1 MKRTTKKLGVQRLE
15 SRNLLAG
22 DVGLELMPTD
32 VNGDGETT
40 ALDALA
46 IINVLNAQRE
56 SNPVEDLKR
65 YDVNGDG
72 KVSPLDALVVINALR
87 SNRET
92 LVATPQRSGDGP
104 LQTFFAQ
111 LGQRDDASE
120 RSGLGDRSGLRERLQ
135 TRLADRDVDPAV
147 SELRETVKEAAS
159 DREISE
165 DERASIQ
172 TLTSD
177 LVAQGVIDQAK
188 LDGIQERRAERRESR
203 GDGSEDRG
211 VLKSTIQ
218 DARADG
224 EVSEAER
231 ASIREALQAQRGE
244 REAFGRRG
252 QGRFG
257 R

>member
-135 TRLADRDVDPAV
+135 TRLADRDVDPA
-147 SELRETVKEAAS
+147 
-159 DREISE
+159 
-165 DERASIQ
+165 
-172 TLTSD
+172 
-177 LVAQGVIDQAK
+177 K